1 MRYDM
6 KRKVHTISP
15 GIAGSQITF
24 SLKLDRNLLIENN
37 ERINED
43 AHNLLVAS
51 HKFWQTTVLMDGLK
65 RCISKEQ
72 AIDEMKS
79 LESKKDLQRFLE
91 IFQRAKKNAKIVW
104 NSFALREI

>member
-15 GIAGSQITF
+15 GIAGSQITL
-24 SLKLDRNLLIENN
+24 SLKLERYLLIENN

-51 HKFWQTTVLMDGLK
+51 HKY
-65 RCISKEQ
+65 
-72 AIDEMKS
+72 
-79 LESKKDLQRFLE
+79 
-91 IFQRAKKNAKIVW
+91 
-104 NSFALREI
+104 